1 MRKLYSIGLGVGMLL
16 GLTCIGDSA
25 IAQSTKK
32 GLFGKKKQASSAA
45 PAKKEED
52 KYGDILKKC
61 KKVEGLFNLYRD
73 TTTGKVYMEISKAQ
87 VGQEFIYFSHIVDA
101 PVETGYHRGSF
112 GDSKVVQV
120 EKWFDKIAFVHQNTH
135 FYYDPASPLSKAADA
150 NINDPVLA
158 AEKIEA
164 TSKDQTKYLI
174 DGDALFLTEKMQLI
188 KYPSQPGQPAALGSL
203 SANKTHILQINS
215 YPENT
220 EIKVE
225 YVYENGSPQM
235 GSDALADARNVSVQ
249 YQHTW
254 LSLPADGY
262 QPRRDDPRV
271 GYFSTQID
279 DMTTYETINYR
290 DVIHRWRLEKKNP
303 ELALSEPVK
312 PITYWIENTTPYEWR
327 PLIKEACERWN
338 IAFEKAGFKNA
349 VVCLEQP
356 DDATWDAG
364 DIRYNVLRWSST
376 PAPPFGG
383 YGPSFVDP
391 RTGEI
396 LGADIMLEFV
406 AIINRVNAEKFF
418 KGNSSENEFGPQNRN
433 PFLCAANGMSQ
444 HQMALGSTIAD
455 VFGMGDAMKKE
466 VARQLMYRLI
476 LHEVGHTLGLT
487 HNMRASTLQKFEDIK
502 NVEKIKKEGLANSI
516 MEYPAFNYQMNE
528 KDQAAY
534 CDEFVGPYD
543 WWVIEYGYSVASNDP
558 NEEAARLK
566 KITDRSVEHQ
576 LAYGND
582 ADDMRSP
589 GRGIDPDVNIYDLSS
604 DPVAYA
610 VDRCVLVN
618 ALVPKLKDKL
628 VKDNESY
635 QELIQ
640 AFNSVTNE
648 YSIQLG
654 VMTRQMAG
662 VHYNRAFKGQAT
674 QELPLTPVSLEK
686 QKAAM
691 KALSQYAFA
700 PKAFDEWNSVYAY
713 MLTQRRGFN
722 HFSDNDDPNI
732 HARVLSMQ
740 KGALS
745 HLLHPNVLQRFSD
758 VAMYGNA
765 YKLDAYMSDLNQAIF
780 AEDLKSNV
788 NTYRQNLQME
798 YVSRLIKALDP
809 KNGYDHISKAM
820 VIYSL
825 NQIDGWMKSN
835 PGVDVLTQAHRAQ
848 IRQAIEL
855 SKQP

>member
-1 MRKLYSIGLGVGMLL
+1 MKKIFSIGLGVGLGVAMLL
-16 GLTCIGDSA
+16 HGNDA
-25 IAQSTKK
+25 AAQAKK
-32 GLFGKKKQASSAA
+32 SGLFGKKKPAPAA

-52 KYGDILKKC
+52 KYADILKKC
-61 KKVEGLFNLYRD
+61 KKIEGLFNLYRD
-73 TTTGKVYMEISKAQ
+73 TTSGKVYMEIDKMQ
-87 VGQEFIYFSHIVDA
+87 LGNEFIYFSHIVDA
-101 PVETGYHRGSF
+101 PVETGYHRGAF
-112 GDSKVVQV
+112 GESKMVKV
-120 EKWFDKIAFVHQNTH
+120 EKWFDKIAFVQQNTN
-135 FYYDPASPLSKAADA
+135 FYYDPANPLSKASDA

-164 TSKDQTKYLI
+164 TSKDNSKYLV
-174 DGDALFLTEKMQLI
+174 DGDALFLTEKMQLV
-188 KYPSQPGQPAALGSL
+188 KFPAQPGSPSALGNL
-203 SANKTHILQINS
+203 SSSKTHILQINS

-225 YVYENGSPQM
+225 YVYENGSPQI
-235 GSDALADARNVSVQ
+235 GSEALADARNVSIQ
-249 YQHTW
+249 YQHSW
-254 LSLPADGY
+254 LSLPPAGY
-262 QPRRDDPRV
+262 LSRKDDPRV
-271 GYFSTQID
+271 GYFSTQVD
-279 DMTTYETINYR
+279 DMTTFETINYR
-290 DVIHRWRLEKKNP
+290 DVIHRWRLEKKDP
-303 ELALSEPVK
+303 SAALSEPVK
-312 PITYWIENTTPYEWR
+312 PITFWIENTTPYEWR
-327 PLIKEACERWN
+327 PMIKEACERWN

-356 DDATWDAG
+356 EDATWDAG
-364 DIRYNVLRWSST
+364 DIRYNVLRWSAT

-406 AIINRVNAEKFF
+406 AIVNRVNAQKFF
-418 KGNSSENEFGPQNRN
+418 KSGESDVETPVTNRN

-455 VFGMGDAMKKE
+455 AFGMGDAMKKE

-528 KDQAAY
+528 NEQAAY

-543 WWVIEYGYSVASNDP
+543 WWVIEYGYSSALEDP
-558 NEEAARLK
+558 QAEAARLK

-582 ADDMRSP
+582 ADDMRTP
-589 GRGIDPDVNIYDLSS
+589 GHGIDPDVNIYDLSA

-610 VDRCVLVN
+610 VDRCILVN

-628 VKDNESY
+628 IQDNESY

-640 AFNSVTNE
+640 SFNSVTNE
-648 YSIQLG
+648 YGIQLS
-654 VMTRQMAG
+654 VMTKQMAG
-662 VHYNRAFKGQAT
+662 VHYSRAFKGQNTTVA
-674 QELPLTPVSLEK
+674 PLTPVALEQ

-691 KALSQYAFA
+691 KALSLYAFS
-700 PKAFDEWNSVYAY
+700 PKAFDQWNSVYAY
-713 MLTQRRGFN
+713 LLAQRRGFS
-722 HFSDNDDPNI
+722 HYSDNDDPNI
-732 HARVLSMQ
+732 HAKVLNMQ

-758 VAMYGNA
+758 AAMYGNA
-765 YKLDAYMSDLNQAIF
+765 YKLDQYMNDLTQAIF
-780 AEDLKSNV
+780 AEDLKSSV
-788 NTYRQNLQME
+788 NTFRQNLQME
-798 YVSRLIKALDP
+798 YVSRLVKALDP
-809 KNGYDHISKAM
+809 KNGYDHVSKGM
-820 VIYSL
+820 VIYTL
-825 NQIDGWMKSN
+825 NNIESMMKAN
-835 PGVDVLTQAHRAQ
+835 PGTDVLTQAHRGQ
-848 IRQAIEL
+848 VKQAIEA
-855 SKQP
+855 SREN

>member
-1 MRKLYSIGLGVGMLL
+1 
-16 GLTCIGDSA
+16 
-25 IAQSTKK
+25 
-32 GLFGKKKQASSAA
+32 
-45 PAKKEED
+45 
-52 KYGDILKKC
+52 
-61 KKVEGLFNLYRD
+61 
-73 TTTGKVYMEISKAQ
+73 
-87 VGQEFIYFSHIVDA
+87 
-101 PVETGYHRGSF
+101 
-112 GDSKVVQV
+112 
-120 EKWFDKIAFVHQNTH
+120 
-135 FYYDPASPLSKAADA
+135 
-150 NINDPVLA
+150 
-158 AEKIEA
+158 
-164 TSKDQTKYLI
+164 
-174 DGDALFLTEKMQLI
+174 
-188 KYPSQPGQPAALGSL
+188 
-203 SANKTHILQINS
+203 
-215 YPENT
+215 
-220 EIKVE
+220 
-225 YVYENGSPQM
+225 
-235 GSDALADARNVSVQ
+235 
-249 YQHTW
+249 
-254 LSLPADGY
+254 
-262 QPRRDDPRV
+262 
-271 GYFSTQID
+271 
-279 DMTTYETINYR
+279 
-290 DVIHRWRLEKKNP
+290 
-303 ELALSEPVK
+303 
-312 PITYWIENTTPYEWR
+312 
-327 PLIKEACERWN
+327 
-338 IAFEKAGFKNA
+338 
-349 VVCLEQP
+349 
-356 DDATWDAG
+356 
-364 DIRYNVLRWSST
+364 
-376 PAPPFGG
+376 
-383 YGPSFVDP
+383 
-391 RTGEI
+391 
-396 LGADIMLEFV
+396 
-406 AIINRVNAEKFF
+406 
-418 KGNSSENEFGPQNRN
+418 
-433 PFLCAANGMSQ
+433 
-444 HQMALGSTIAD
+444 
-455 VFGMGDAMKKE
+455 MGDAMKKE

-758 VAMYGNA
+758 AAMYGNA
-765 YKLDAYMSDLNQAIF
+765 YKLDTYMSDLNQAIF

>member
-1 MRKLYSIGLGVGMLL
+1 MRKIYRIGLGVGIFL
-16 GLTCIGDSA
+16 GLGLFGNSA
-25 IAQSTKK
+25 VAQSQKK
-32 GLFGKKKQASSAA
+32 GLFGKKKQTAAAA

-52 KYGDILKKC
+52 KYADILKKC
-61 KKVEGLFNLYRD
+61 KKIEGLFNLYRD
-73 TTTGKVYMEISKAQ
+73 TTSGKVYMEISKAQ
-87 VGQEFIYFSHIVDA
+87 LGQEFIYFSHIVDA

-112 GDSKVVQV
+112 GDSKIIQV
-120 EKWFDKIAFVHQNTH
+120 EKWYDKIAFVHQNTH
-135 FYYDPASPLSKAADA
+135 FYYDPNSPLSKAADA
-150 NINDPVLA
+150 NINDPILA
-158 AEKIEA
+158 TEKIEA
-164 TSKDQTKYLI
+164 TSKDQSKYLI
-174 DGDALFLTEKMQLI
+174 DGDALFLTEKMQLV
-188 KYPSQPGQPAALGSL
+188 KYPSQPGQPSALGSL
-203 SANKTHILQINS
+203 SSNKTHILQINS

-225 YVYENGSPQM
+225 YVYENSSPQV
-235 GSDALADARNVSVQ
+235 GSAALEDARNVSIQ
-249 YQHTW
+249 YQHSW
-254 LSLPADGY
+254 LSLPAPGY
-262 QPRRDDPRV
+262 QPRKDDPRV
-271 GYFSTQID
+271 GYFSTQMD

-312 PITYWIENTTPYEWR
+312 PITFWIENTTPYEWR

-356 DDATWDAG
+356 EDATWDAG

-376 PAPPFGG
+376 PEPPFGG

-418 KGNSSENEFGPQNRN
+418 KGNSAENDFGPQNRN
-433 PFLCAANGMSQ
+433 PFLCAANGITQ
-444 HQMALGSTIAD
+444 HQMSLGSTIAD
-455 VFGMGDAMKKE
+455 AFGMGDAMKKE

-487 HNMRASTLQKFEDIK
+487 HNMRASTLQKYEDIK
-502 NVEKIKKEGLANSI
+502 NVEKVKKEGLANSI
-516 MEYPAFNYQMNE
+516 MEYPAFNYQLNE
-528 KDQAAY
+528 KDQAGY

-543 WWVIEYGYSVASNDP
+543 WWVIEYGYSPALTDP
-558 NEEAARLK
+558 TAEAERLK

-589 GRGIDPDVNIYDLSS
+589 GRGIDPDVNIYDLTS

-610 VDRCVLVN
+610 VDRCVMVN

-628 VKDNESY
+628 VQDNESY
-635 QELIQ
+635 QEMIQ
-640 AFNSVTNE
+640 AFNTVTNE

-654 VMTRQMAG
+654 IMTRQMAG
-662 VHYNRAFKGQAT
+662 VHYNRAFKGQNT
-674 QELPLTPVSLEK
+674 QALPLTPVSLEK

-713 MLTQRRGFN
+713 MLVQRRGFN
-722 HFSDNDDPNI
+722 HFSENDDPNI
-732 HARVLSMQ
+732 HARVMGMQ

-745 HLLHPNVLQRFSD
+745 HLLHPNVLLRFTDASL
-758 VAMYGNA
+758 YGNA
-765 YKLDAYMSDLNQAIF
+765 YKLDAYMNDLSQAIF
-780 AEDLKSNV
+780 AEDLKGSV
-788 NTYRQNLQME
+788 NTFRQNLQME
-798 YVSRLIKALDP
+798 YVNRLIKALDP
-809 KNGYDHISKAM
+809 KNGYDYVSRGM
-820 VIYSL
+820 VVYSL
-825 NQIDGWMKSN
+825 NQIDSWMKAN
-835 PGVDVLTQAHRAQ
+835 PGTDVLTQAHRAQ
-848 IRQAIEL
+848 IRLAIEM
-855 SKQP
+855 SRNN

>member
-1 MRKLYSIGLGVGMLL
+1 MRKIYRIGLGVGIFL
-16 GLTCIGDSA
+16 GLGLFGNSA
-25 IAQSTKK
+25 FAQSQKK
-32 GLFGKKKQASSAA
+32 GLFGKKKQTAAAA

-52 KYGDILKKC
+52 KYADILKKC
-61 KKVEGLFNLYRD
+61 KKIEGLFNLYRD
-73 TTTGKVYMEISKAQ
+73 TTSGKVYMEISKAQ
-87 VGQEFIYFSHIVDA
+87 LGQEFIYFSHIVDA

-112 GDSKVVQV
+112 GDSKIIQV
-120 EKWFDKIAFVHQNTH
+120 EKWYDKIAFVHQNTH
-135 FYYDPASPLSKAADA
+135 FYYDPNSPLSKAADA
-150 NINDPVLA
+150 NINDPILA
-158 AEKIEA
+158 TEKIEA
-164 TSKDQTKYLI
+164 TSKDQSKYLI
-174 DGDALFLTEKMQLI
+174 DGDALFLTEKMQLV
-188 KYPSQPGQPAALGSL
+188 KYPSQPGQPSALGSL
-203 SANKTHILQINS
+203 SSNKTHILQINS

-225 YVYENGSPQM
+225 YVYENSSPQV
-235 GSDALADARNVSVQ
+235 GSAALEDARNVSIQ
-249 YQHTW
+249 YQHSW
-254 LSLPADGY
+254 LSLPAPGY
-262 QPRRDDPRV
+262 QPRKDDPRV

-312 PITYWIENTTPYEWR
+312 PITFWIENTTPYEWR

-356 DDATWDAG
+356 EDATWDAG

-376 PAPPFGG
+376 PEPPFGG

-418 KGNSSENEFGPQNRN
+418 KGNSAENDFGPQNRN
-433 PFLCAANGMSQ
+433 PFLCAANGITQ
-444 HQMALGSTIAD
+444 HQMSLGSTIAD
-455 VFGMGDAMKKE
+455 AFGMGDAMKKE

-487 HNMRASTLQKFEDIK
+487 HNMRASTLQKYEDIK
-502 NVEKIKKEGLANSI
+502 NVEKVKKEGLANSI
-516 MEYPAFNYQMNE
+516 MEYPAFNYQLNE
-528 KDQAAY
+528 KDQAGY

-543 WWVIEYGYSVASNDP
+543 WWVIEYGYSPALTDP
-558 NEEAARLK
+558 TAEAERLK

-589 GRGIDPDVNIYDLSS
+589 GRGIDPDVNIYDLTS

-610 VDRCVLVN
+610 VDRCVMVN

-628 VKDNESY
+628 VQDNESY
-635 QELIQ
+635 QEMIQ
-640 AFNSVTNE
+640 AFNTVTNE

-654 VMTRQMAG
+654 IMTRQMAG
-662 VHYNRAFKGQAT
+662 VHYNRAFKGQNT
-674 QELPLTPVSLEK
+674 QALPLTPVSLEK

-713 MLTQRRGFN
+713 MLVQRRGFN
-722 HFSDNDDPNI
+722 HFSENDDPNI
-732 HARVLSMQ
+732 HARVMGMQ

-745 HLLHPNVLQRFSD
+745 HLLHPNVLLRFTDASL
-758 VAMYGNA
+758 YGNA
-765 YKLDAYMSDLNQAIF
+765 YKLDAYMNDLSQAIF
-780 AEDLKSNV
+780 AEDLKGSV
-788 NTYRQNLQME
+788 NTFRQNLQME
-798 YVSRLIKALDP
+798 YVNRLIKALDP
-809 KNGYDHISKAM
+809 KNGYDYVSRGM
-820 VIYSL
+820 VVYSL
-825 NQIDGWMKSN
+825 NQIDSWMKAN
-835 PGVDVLTQAHRAQ
+835 PGTDVLTQAHRAQ
-848 IRQAIEL
+848 IRLAIEM
-855 SKQP
+855 SRNN

>member
-1 MRKLYSIGLGVGMLL
+1 MRKINSVGLGIGIFL
-16 GLTCIGDSA
+16 GLSILGNGA
-25 IAQSTKK
+25 VAQSQKK
-32 GLFGKKKQASSAA
+32 GLFGKKKQTSTAA

-52 KYGDILKKC
+52 KYADILKKC
-61 KKVEGLFNLYRD
+61 KKIEGLFNLYRD
-73 TTTGKVYMEISKAQ
+73 TTSGKVYMEISKAQ
-87 VGQEFIYFSHIVDA
+87 LGQEFIYFSHIVDA

-112 GDSKVVQV
+112 GDSKIIQV

-135 FYYDPASPLSKAADA
+135 FYYDPSSPLSKAADA

-158 AEKIEA
+158 TEKIEA
-164 TSKDQTKYLI
+164 TSKDQSKYLI
-174 DGDALFLTEKMQLI
+174 DGDALFLTEKMQLV
-188 KYPSQPGQPAALGSL
+188 KYPSQPGQPSALGSL
-203 SANKTHILQINS
+203 SSNKTHILQINS

-225 YVYENGSPQM
+225 YVYENSSPQI
-235 GSDALADARNVSVQ
+235 GSAALEDARNVSIQ
-249 YQHTW
+249 YQHSW
-254 LSLPADGY
+254 LSLPAPGY
-262 QPRRDDPRV
+262 QPRKDDPRI

-303 ELALSEPVK
+303 ELALSEPIK
-312 PITYWIENTTPYEWR
+312 PITFWIENTTPYEWR

-376 PAPPFGG
+376 PEPPFGG

-418 KGNSSENEFGPQNRN
+418 KGNGAESEFGPQNRN
-433 PFLCAANGMSQ
+433 PFLCAANGITQ
-444 HQMALGSTIAD
+444 HQMSLGSTIAD
-455 VFGMGDAMKKE
+455 AFGMGDAMKKE

-487 HNMRASTLQKFEDIK
+487 HNMRASTLQQYEDIK
-502 NVEKIKKEGLANSI
+502 NVEKVKKEGLANSI

-528 KDQAAY
+528 KDQAGY

-543 WWVIEYGYSVASNDP
+543 WWVIEYGYSQALTDP
-558 NEEAARLK
+558 SAEAARLK

-589 GRGIDPDVNIYDLSS
+589 GRGIDPDVNIYDLTA

-610 VDRCVLVN
+610 VDRCVMVN

-628 VKDNESY
+628 VQDNESY

-640 AFNSVTNE
+640 AFNTVTNE

-654 VMTRQMAG
+654 IMTRQMAG
-662 VHYNRAFKGQAT
+662 VHYNRAFKGQNT
-674 QELPLTPVSLEK
+674 QTLPLTPVSLEK

-691 KALSQYAFA
+691 KALSQFAFA

-713 MLTQRRGFN
+713 LLVQRRGFN
-722 HFSDNDDPNI
+722 HFSENDDPNV
-732 HARVLSMQ
+732 HARVLAMQ

-745 HLLHPNVLQRFSD
+745 HLLHPNVLLRFTDAS
-758 VAMYGNA
+758 MYGNA
-765 YKLDAYMSDLNQAIF
+765 YKLDAYMNDLSQAIF
-780 AEDLKSNV
+780 AEDLKGSV
-788 NTYRQNLQME
+788 NTFRQNLQME
-798 YVSRLIKALDP
+798 YVNRLIKALDP
-809 KNGYDHISKAM
+809 KNGYDYVSRGI
-820 VIYSL
+820 VVYSL
-825 NQIDGWMKSN
+825 NQIDSWMKGN
-835 PGVDVLTQAHRAQ
+835 PGTDVLTQAHRAQ
-848 IRQAIEL
+848 IRLAIEM
-855 SKQP
+855 SRNN